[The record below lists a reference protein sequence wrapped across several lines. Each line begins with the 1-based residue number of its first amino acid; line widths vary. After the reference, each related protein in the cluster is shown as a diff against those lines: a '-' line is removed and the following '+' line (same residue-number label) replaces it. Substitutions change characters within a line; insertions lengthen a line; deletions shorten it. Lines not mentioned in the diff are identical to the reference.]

1 MMGKFTIRRRLAV
14 LAALGASTAGL
25 LGSAGLYGLHEAK
38 RNSNLLEDSGASV
51 RAAMNADMKHDNTRA
66 EVMRGALAAHAGDMA
81 QVAEVQKAVEQNIHD
96 LLQSLDTAAARAP
109 SEATRAAAK
118 ASRVA
123 SEQYGEAAK
132 AAVAT
137 IQAQPDDTTQATA
150 QFDVA
155 FHALEASLEKTADAI
170 EAEAASVA
178 EAAHQFND
186 RGTQLMLAVVAAG
199 LATLLVF
206 SGWTIRSIL
215 HPLRALREAVRNLNT
230 DDGDLSRRLPHA
242 AAEFGEVSQGF
253 NTFLEKITEV
263 VSSVQ
268 GAARQI
274 SSASMQIAA
283 GNDDLSKRTEETSS
297 NLQAAAS
304 SVEQITATVR
314 QSADA
319 ARQANELA
327 ASASAVAARGGEVV
341 SRVVTTME
349 EINTSSR
356 KINDI
361 IGVIDG
367 IAFQTNILALNAA
380 VEAARAGEQGR
391 GFAVVASEVRSLAQR
406 SANAAKEIKTLINTS
421 VEKIDTGGQYVRD
434 AGATMAEIVASVDRV
449 SAMITEI
456 SHAATEQSAGIGLVN
471 DTVTDLDRST
481 QQNTALVE
489 QTSAAAHDMAEQA
502 RLLAASVSVF
512 RTAESGA
519 TV

>member
-327 ASASAVAARGGEVV
+327 ASASAVV